1 MLDKDIRVHKV
12 PKGIRYISDWEEF
25 RIFDFPHILDK
36 QIPGCGFTEYCLT
49 NSENVVLCSPR
60 KILMQNK
67 FDQHSEDVFLVKSKY
82 EDISGVDKDL
92 GKLGGVKNFPHNQS
106 FAEIERKL
114 LQEEENFNSKAK
126 EEWKLLR
133 NNIIKYVEARIS
145 LKKPVKF
152 LVTYDSFRKLKD
164 ILAEINL
171 WAIDCLLDENKLDY
185 RVVIDE
191 FQSIFTDSR
200 FKSSTEIEF
209 LNIIKS
215 IERVCYVS
223 ATPMIDSYLKRLD
236 DFKDLPYY
244 ELDWKSEDPGRV
256 QKPRVSIYSLDS
268 ITKTCNLLIEP
279 YLSGNYYREYRINPQ
294 TGKPEEIISKE
305 IVIYVNSVNNITRI
319 VKSCKLRPDQ
329 VNILCADTEKN
340 RNTIKTRL
348 GKLYFIGSVPTRN
361 EPRKTITL
369 CTRTVYLGADFYSDN
384 ARSFVLSD
392 ANIDCMAVDIT
403 LDLPQILGRQ
413 RLEENPWK
421 NEITIY
427 AKCIMPGNVQ
437 LKEEF
442 DQLRSNKLKETDA
455 LIQMFNNND
464 EYSKY
469 VLAKNLEILAKD
481 YNFKYNYAAVNN
493 HAGSKKVVVENKL
506 VQIAEE
512 RAYDIQQVDYKD
524 RFSVFSQVQNSLHI
538 DREGVNGSKSVD
550 EFLLEYQNQKLIKE
564 KLRVMCEFP
573 FDTEQDR
580 IDAFMQMPVK
590 YRNYYNT
597 LGPDRLRALG
607 YDVTK
612 IRRDLVDKV
621 KVASSGDDLTNIIKK
636 LFKVGELYS
645 NKSIKS
651 SLSDAYKEFGFSAKT
666 PKASDLKEWYNVKE
680 IKVKNPD
687 TGKWEHGLEISGVK
701 E

>member
-369 CTRTVYLGADFYSDN
+369 CPRTVYLGADFYSDN